1 MYTSLSKQSDNDNC
15 HKNPLPTPAWDMYCT
30 YSTSIVETLCRFP
43 VYVLCFQLIHQT
55 NEEIFRSYYPAAAR
69 PKTI

>member
-15 HKNPLPTPAWDMYCT
+15 HKKPLPTPAWDMDIQYISCWNFMPI
-30 YSTSIVETLCRFP
+30 SNILW
-43 VYVLCFQLIHQT
+43 FQLRHQT
-55 NEEIFRSYYPAAAR
+55 NVEIFRSYYPAAAR